1 MLKGEGILPV
11 PCHGGICKADLYLHA
26 FLTLVLPGG
35 EWVYMPFSKQGIYP
49 WIKSSVLDVE
59 GYNAV
64 VGSYFDTAKTGY
76 VELNIDLR
84 TFTKKIL

>member
-1 MLKGEGILPV
+1 
-11 PCHGGICKADLYLHA
+11 
-26 FLTLVLPGG
+26 
-35 EWVYMPFSKQGIYP
+35 MPFSKQS
-49 WIKSSVLDVE
+49 IKSSVLDVE

-64 VGSYFDTAKTGY
+64 VGIYFDTAKTGY